1 MGNREN
7 LTDEFIAE
15 KVSAMDAIEQREFMQ
30 AFKVFCD
37 SIRPVINDD
46 MSIADILKFAS
57 VMVTLSEEEQ
67 AQIFAD
73 LEEKGE
79 SKQLLQMM
87 QETDSTALQQI
98 LAKKPNSFLINVS
111 KAFNTLFNA
120 ESGAYDA
127 LKEEQEVALSV
138 GRRKKADTVITLSA
152 YSFDDANVK
161 TSHTLTYFD
170 KMVLD
175 AVFSYFNAGIY
186 TITAKQIAE
195 TIGGNRKITS
205 NKVSLIA
212 EVENSL
218 ENMSHNF
225 YSIDCTEQLQ
235 QYAQLASLQS
245 PTIKG
250 AVMNFIEVSA
260 IMNGQKVKGYKFAPE
275 AQALFY
281 YAKAVNQIASVD
293 VALLD
298 VQSVSNTNANVKL
311 KHYLIMRI
319 EGMKKAHNGIYKN
332 IMLFDTIF
340 KNCQIDASNRTQRK
354 RYTDSI
360 TAILTE
366 WTQRKYI
373 KKFDFIKKGN
383 SFYSIAITV

>member
-1 MGNREN
+1 
-7 LTDEFIAE
+7 
-15 KVSAMDAIEQREFMQ
+15 
-30 AFKVFCD
+30 
-37 SIRPVINDD
+37 
-46 MSIADILKFAS
+46 
-57 VMVTLSEEEQ
+57 
-67 AQIFAD
+67 
-73 LEEKGE
+73 
-79 SKQLLQMM
+79 
-87 QETDSTALQQI
+87 
-98 LAKKPNSFLINVS
+98 
-111 KAFNTLFNA
+111 
-120 ESGAYDA
+120 
-127 LKEEQEVALSV
+127 
-138 GRRKKADTVITLSA
+138 
-152 YSFDDANVK
+152 
-161 TSHTLTYFD
+161 
-170 KMVLD
+170 
-175 AVFSYFNAGIY
+175 
-186 TITAKQIAE
+186 
-195 TIGGNRKITS
+195 
-205 NKVSLIA
+205 
-212 EVENSL
+212 
-218 ENMSHNF
+218 
-225 YSIDCTEQLQ
+225 
-235 QYAQLASLQS
+235 
-245 PTIKG
+245 
-250 AVMNFIEVSA
+250 
-260 IMNGQKVKGYKFAPE
+260 MNGQKVKGYKFAPE